1 MKYDND
7 QQVIEIPVNVSRNGD
22 DLIIE
27 IDESFCDDD
36 GKDQSSTRRDED

>member
-1 MKYDND
+1 MKYDDD

-36 GKDQSSTRRDED
+36 GKVADQPPE